1 MSEHG
6 MSCHDCG
13 IMSMYDMTWNLH
25 ERHAGVIIHVQRGH
39 GGLLGGQVW
48 GGLFSIKKVV
58 ASILTNSFILF
69 ISIIFL
75 KCDVQ
80 DLGACVDPKEEED
93 AQNGGW
99 WFQTMVGGNSV
110 NKGIHD

>member
-1 MSEHG
+1 MG
-6 MSCHDCG
+6 G
-13 IMSMYDMTWNLH
+13 FW
-25 ERHAGVIIHVQRGH
+25 AGRSG
-39 GGLLGGQVW
+39 

>member
-6 MSCHDCG
+6 MSCHDRG

-25 ERHAGVIIHVQRGH
+25 ERHAM
-39 GGLLGGQVW
+39 GGFWAGRSG